1 MKCKDFSVG
10 DDVIVYHTN
19 GTSEYIRED
28 KVVKVGRKYVTISSG
43 YRFNEDS
50 ACEFS
55 LVNKYEYG
63 RLFLLFKDR
72 ESIGKHNNKR
82 NALSKIRNMIGRY
95 QLERYKKEHIDKIL
109 ELLEEGA
116 KCCQ

>member
-10 DDVIVYHTN
+10 DDVIVYRTN

-43 YRFNEDS
+43 HRFNEDS
-50 ACEFS
+50 AFEFS

-63 RLFLLFKDR
+63 SCFLLFRDR

-82 NALSKIRNMIGRY
+82 NALSKIRNMIDRY
-95 QLERYKKEHIDKIL
+95 QLDRYKKEYIDKIL

-116 KCCQ
+116 KHCQ